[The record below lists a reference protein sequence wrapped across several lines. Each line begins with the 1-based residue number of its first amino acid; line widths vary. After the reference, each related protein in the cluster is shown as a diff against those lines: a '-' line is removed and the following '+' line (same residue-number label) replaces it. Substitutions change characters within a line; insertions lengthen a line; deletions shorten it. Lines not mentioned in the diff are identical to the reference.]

1 MNWQIKIGCKKK
13 NQNLLS
19 NTKLIPNIQ
28 NRHLRTIFGQNKI
41 TKIPLGSNLPYMA
54 NWGFS
59 KLGFI
64 NIPKYLNKNQ
74 RIISVISFK
83 KITHFH
89 NKDSLR

>member
-1 MNWQIKIGCKKK
+1 MQKK

-28 NRHLRTIFGQNKI
+28 NRHLGTIFGRNRI

-74 RIISVISFK
+74 RNNMSNIIQNDNSFSYL
-83 KITHFH
+83 KIV
-89 NKDSLR
+89 